1 MYINTD
7 IFKIETN
14 HIVPTQG
21 KILISEPFLCDHM
34 FGRSVILLVDHAQ
47 DGTMGLILNKPLP
60 LFLNDLLSEIDC
72 RENIPIYKG
81 GPISTDTLFY
91 LHTLENIADSFPV
104 ANGIYLNGDFAAIRQ
119 FMAEGNSIKGKIR
132 FFLGYSGWEP
142 GQLKQE
148 IEENTWLVDNADFP
162 HSWTKNPKKIRGR
175 MHLAILAE
183 NMKCG
188 HVFHKYPLLTD
199 GNQASSPA
207 TLYPTHSSQDGYA
220 ASR

>member
-1 MYINTD
+1 
-7 IFKIETN
+7 
-14 HIVPTQG
+14 
-21 KILISEPFLCDHM
+21 M

-119 FMAEGNSIKGKIR
+119 FMAEGNSIKGKYVSSSAIPA
-132 FFLGYSGWEP
+132 G
-142 GQLKQE
+142 
-148 IEENTWLVDNADFP
+148 
-162 HSWTKNPKKIRGR
+162 NP
-175 MHLAILAE
+175 
-183 NMKCG
+183 
-188 HVFHKYPLLTD
+188 D
-199 GNQASSPA
+199 S
-207 TLYPTHSSQDGYA
+207 
-220 ASR
+220 

>member
-91 LHTLENIADSFPV
+91 LYTLENIADSFPV

-148 IEENTWLVDNADFP
+148 IEENTWLVDNADF
-162 HSWTKNPKKIRGR
+162 SSLMDEKSEKNTWKNALSNLG
-175 MHLAILAE
+175 
-183 NMKCG
+183 G
-188 HVFHKYPLLTD
+188 KYEMWSRFP
-199 GNQASSPA
+199 QI
-207 TLYPTHSSQDGYA
+207 PTFN
-220 ASR
+220 

>member
-132 FFLGYSGWEP
+132 FLLGYSGWEP

-148 IEENTWLVDNADFP
+148 IEENTWLVDNADF
-162 HSWTKNPKKIRGR
+162 SSLMDEKSEKNTWKNALSNLG
-175 MHLAILAE
+175 
-183 NMKCG
+183 G
-188 HVFHKYPLLTD
+188 KYEMWSRFP
-199 GNQASSPA
+199 QI
-207 TLYPTHSSQDGYA
+207 PTFN
-220 ASR
+220 